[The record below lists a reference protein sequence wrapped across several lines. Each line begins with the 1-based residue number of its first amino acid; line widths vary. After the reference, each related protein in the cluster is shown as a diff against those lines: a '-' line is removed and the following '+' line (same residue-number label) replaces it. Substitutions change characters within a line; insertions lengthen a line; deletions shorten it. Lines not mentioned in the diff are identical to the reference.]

1 MLILQFILTL
11 IKNNPWK
18 VFFLG
23 ICILSGYLM
32 FNVESLKFESNIILK
47 FEDAGKYHYII
58 KDDDSYSI
66 KSYEKEVKST
76 DSKLH
81 YEGLHPVAAV
91 SFIVFLVISI
101 VIFIV
106 TLTSIDND
114 EVGWQISESW
124 NDAKMSL
131 VRCEIED
138 DIYYYHYRGKLLV
151 KSEQQLSSSQ
161 IQNRLTDHLNLL
173 PDFPGT
179 KKERR
184 DKKLKELFD
193 EN

>member
-1 MLILQFILTL
+1 M
-11 IKNNPWK
+11 
-18 VFFLG
+18 FFLG

-32 FNVESLKFESNIILK
+32 FNVDSLKLESNIISK
-47 FEDAGKYHYII
+47 FEDSGEYNYII
-58 KDDDSYSI
+58 KDGKSYSI
-66 KSYEKEVKST
+66 KSYEKEVRST
-76 DSKLH
+76 DGKLH
-81 YEGLHPVAAV
+81 YEELHPVAAV

-124 NDAKMSL
+124 IEAKLSL
-131 VRCEIED
+131 VKCELED
-138 DIYYYHYRGKLLV
+138 DVYYYHYRGKLLV

-161 IQNRLTDHLNLL
+161 IQNRLTAHLNLL
-173 PDFPGT
+173 PDFPST

>member
-32 FNVESLKFESNIILK
+32 FNVDSLKLESNIISK
-47 FEDAGKYHYII
+47 FEDVGKYHYII

-76 DSKLH
+76 DGKLY
-81 YEGLHPVAAV
+81 YEELHPVAVV

-101 VIFIV
+101 VLCLVTFIG
-106 TLTSIDND
+106 DD
-114 EVGWQISESW
+114 EVSWELSECWINS
-124 NDAKMSL
+124 KLSL
-131 VRCEIED
+131 VKCEVED
-138 DIYYYHYRGKLLV
+138 DVYYYHYRGKLLV
-151 KSEQQLSSSQ
+151 KSEKQLWDSQ
-161 IQNRLTDHLNLL
+161 LVDYLNQPINLL

-179 KKERR
+179 KSQRR
-184 DKKLKELFD
+184 DKKLKELLN
-193 EN
+193 ES

>member
-1 MLILQFILTL
+1 M
-11 IKNNPWK
+11 
-18 VFFLG
+18 FFLG

-32 FNVESLKFESNIILK
+32 FNVESLKLESKIISK
-47 FEDAGKYHYII
+47 FEDGGKYHYII
-58 KDDDSYSI
+58 KDGKSYSI
-66 KSYEKEVKST
+66 KSYVKEVKST

-81 YEGLHPVAAV
+81 YEELHPVAVV

-106 TLTSIDND
+106 TLTNIDND

-124 NDAKMSL
+124 TQAKLSL
-131 VRCEIED
+131 VKCELED
-138 DIYYYHYRGKLLV
+138 DVYYYHYRGKLLV
-151 KSEQQLSSSQ
+151 KSDQQLWSSQ
-161 IQNRLTDHLNLL
+161 IQHHLTDHLNLL

>member
-11 IKNNPWK
+11 IKSNPWK
-18 VFFLG
+18 MFFLG

-32 FNVESLKFESNIILK
+32 FNVDSLKLESNIISK
-47 FEDAGKYHYII
+47 FEDSGKYNYII
-58 KDDDSYSI
+58 KDGKSYSI
-66 KSYEKEVKST
+66 KSYEKEVRST
-76 DSKLH
+76 DGKLH
-81 YEGLHPVAAV
+81 YEELHPVAAV
-91 SFIVFLVISI
+91 SFIVFLV

-124 NDAKMSL
+124 IEAKLSL
-131 VRCEIED
+131 VKCELED
-138 DIYYYHYRGKLLV
+138 DVYYYHYRGKLLV

>member
-11 IKNNPWK
+11 IKSNPWK
-18 VFFLG
+18 MFFLG

-32 FNVESLKFESNIILK
+32 FNVESLKLESKIISK
-47 FEDAGKYHYII
+47 FEDGGKYHYII
-58 KDDDSYSI
+58 KDGKSYSI
-66 KSYEKEVKST
+66 KSYVKEVKST

-81 YEGLHPVAAV
+81 YEELHPVAVV

-106 TLTSIDND
+106 TLTNIDND

-124 NDAKMSL
+124 TQAKLSL
-131 VRCEIED
+131 VKCELED
-138 DIYYYHYRGKLLV
+138 DVYYYHYRGKLLV
-151 KSEQQLSSSQ
+151 KSDQQLWSSQ
-161 IQNRLTDHLNLL
+161 IQHHLTDHLNLL

>member
-11 IKNNPWK
+11 IKSNPWK
-18 VFFLG
+18 MFFLG

-32 FNVESLKFESNIILK
+32 FNVESLKLESKIISK
-47 FEDAGKYHYII
+47 FEDGGKYHYII
-58 KDDDSYSI
+58 KDGKSYSI
-66 KSYEKEVKST
+66 KSYVKEVKST
-76 DSKLH
+76 DGKLH
-81 YEGLHPVAAV
+81 YEELHPVAVV

-106 TLTSIDND
+106 TLTNIDND

-124 NDAKMSL
+124 TQAKLSL
-131 VRCEIED
+131 VKCELED
-138 DIYYYHYRGKLLV
+138 DVYYYHYRGKLLV
-151 KSEQQLSSSQ
+151 KSEQQLWSSQ
-161 IQNRLTDHLNLL
+161 IQHHLTDLNLL

>member
-11 IKNNPWK
+11 IKSNPWK

-32 FNVESLKFESNIILK
+32 FNVESLKLESKIISK
-47 FEDAGKYHYII
+47 FEDGGKYHYII
-58 KDDDSYSI
+58 KDGKSYSI

-76 DSKLH
+76 DGKLH
-81 YEGLHPVAAV
+81 YEELHPVAVV
-91 SFIVFLVISI
+91 SFILFVVISI

-106 TLTSIDND
+106 TLTNIDND

-124 NDAKMSL
+124 IEAKLSL
-131 VRCEIED
+131 VKCELED
-138 DIYYYHYRGKLLV
+138 DVYYYHYRGKLLV
-151 KSEQQLSSSQ
+151 KSKQQLSSSQ